1 MSEYLYKPKH
11 LEKLSNDIH
20 QKVEK
25 ENFFFLNYLGFSLK
39 INLSLFVGGIISL

>member
-1 MSEYLYKPKH
+1 VSEYLYKPKH

-25 ENFFFLNYLGFSLK
+25 KRNSFFRKLFRFFFK
-39 INLSLFVGGIISL
+39 R